1 MTSFTIEKKGQ
12 TISFDS
18 VFVELDDAMQYVS
31 ENLTSNSFAMNL
43 LSQSKLSQKQISWIH
58 YLATQD
64 ADTTPV
70 VGEYQSLVKQ
80 MYDASSSKARKL
92 HIHLPDVSIST
103 VISGSNI
110 GSLYIYENKCYVGKI
125 TQDGVL
131 VGNVSEDVKN
141 ILLDANDN
149 LLKLAQLYGH
159 ETGVCAVCHRELSDP
174 ISISRGIGPQCA
186 KRFMN

>member
-1 MTSFTIEKKGQ
+1 MTSFTIEKQGQ

-18 VFVELDDAMQYVS
+18 VFVELDDAMQYIS

-43 LSQSKLSQKQISWIH
+43 LSQSKLSQKQISWVH

-70 VGEYQSLVKQ
+70 VGEYQSLVKK

-92 HIHLPDVSIST
+92 HIYLPDVSIST

-125 TQDGVL
+125 TKDGVL
-131 VGNVSEDVKN
+131 VGNVSEDVK
-141 ILLDANDN
+141 
-149 LLKLAQLYGH
+149 KLCIFPAG
-159 ETGVCAVCHRELSDP
+159 
-174 ISISRGIGPQCA
+174 
-186 KRFMN
+186 